1 MASFWDTPAQREG
14 YGGKSFWDE
23 QEAPSKPESRGFLG
37 ATNDYVIEAA
47 NAVLGG
53 GKAIVDFAVPGSE
66 LANQI
71 EALIRQGEESQSD
84 VARQAKQRLGEG
96 IEAGGMEALGAV
108 GSYIV
113 ENPALAVSQAVGS
126 FAIPFGAIRGA
137 QLGARGLGVAQ
148 RAAQTEQA
156 AVRAGTRTYTPGAAR
171 AAGEQAIG
179 RVGTGAGMATGAV
192 LGAGEAGGDAYGQ
205 VYEGLI
211 AQGVDPVEADR
222 QATEAARLAM
232 PAPALVGAIA
242 GRFGAERA
250 VATGSRGGSIL
261 RMAGSEAAQE
271 FAEEGTTKLSANIAA
286 GQYVDGI
293 DPMKGVLGSAALGAA
308 LGGIT
313 GGAIGTITPRDNQ
326 PGSLL
331 GGSNDTLTGSRTPGG
346 DSIRQAINT
355 GPSLPEVITVS
366 PRGEAF
372 ISPEQQ
378 EAYDRFGKMAGRPN
392 VAVRPQAAPA
402 ATGTPA
408 AAPAA
413 AQQTTR
419 GQQAQAQPV
428 TQNEYIATAQAYG
441 VTPVTGVANTWD
453 IGGARVYGQP
463 NIKAVVE
470 GLAEADRQATPIQ
483 RQITNALFAA
493 GLVKAPAN
501 VANAKPIINAVGKS
515 VQKYGLTDV
524 ASIEEAVG
532 RINDQIG
539 ILARQGKPATNT
551 LVEQLDQLHNV
562 LTGQSSP
569 VYTQLLEGAPNEQQT
584 ATGVGA
590 VSEQA
595 GAGQAVG
602 GVGRTDA
609 GPVQSLLA
617 GSVAGQPTGVQNVA
631 ARTGGARGGA
641 AVAPAGG
648 PVGDGRPVSGQVA
661 DQGQKVNVQPT
672 GRASP
677 GAQTD
682 VGRPAGVTGLGAEGA
697 GAGTAEATGG
707 AQQTV
712 ESGVERAGETEEV
725 ATARRLFDGIASRF
739 DINSRFDNLT
749 PSLQD
754 IWQQAIDANQA
765 NIEVV
770 RALDAENDINTASM
784 SAQSVLDAAVA
795 KLFPLERQQNK
806 AQFVAEML
814 GTPQTARNET
824 VKQLAARFGVSEDT
838 IKKDWNRAVKA
849 LFGEDRPKLVK
860 AINEVFAER
869 GLNQDQISELMAD
882 LNEAVTLANTV
893 ETLTAVPEGETKV
906 DARDLADPEK
916 DVREADRKSLSV
928 SEFGNEAETLSARYV
943 SLSEEIDTVE
953 QELEAAR
960 AEGNEDIVAQLST
973 RLGELTTSLEET
985 EAAIVKNADRQVKAV
1000 RRTAGRVKQEKEDA
1014 VQESGAEK
1022 LDVRQRARTGEKVAE
1037 KDTQKPAVAGEGKAE
1052 GQAKTEGKVVR
1063 VVKAAPK
1070 AAPAAAPVELT
1081 KAEQVEANYNE
1092 LRKFAPDVLPTW
1104 DMLTDEQR
1112 NTLLAIDKPTDI
1124 NFKNLEQIVDQTN
1137 VIEGEVRVVPDAER
1151 TLLLEQTSKLNESQ
1165 TKLLESHYGDK
1176 AGTDAFLSK
1185 LSDDITTFVNRGA
1198 EFVAARIRGIIQQLA
1213 KAAIAA
1219 AIVFNPNITG
1229 NGLNFNLQE
1238 AYASIQSS
1246 QAEAV
1251 VPADVAS
1258 QMSEEAKIIYRQV
1271 APLAKQEQRGFM
1283 IADKRNGKLHMF
1295 FASGQHLAS
1304 DTALYGKDIGDTL
1317 EGNSLKGG
1325 KKITPAGKFTLK
1337 PVEDADYEGG
1347 WRLDLVETVDDG
1359 TVIAVHPAYLGD
1371 VNERR
1376 LERLASPDVKDN
1388 RISYGCINTSHKTFL
1403 NKIKPNLNE
1412 FNGGFIYVLPEAPFA
1427 PTTQT
1432 AKVQFSRRRRNEEL
1446 RSSAADIEQSIYNFV
1461 GAVNQER
1468 LRIVQSIKDVPLYV
1482 REAIKRDEGIELSR
1496 TEQAFVYGGRAYLIA
1511 DNIVPGTERAVF
1523 MHEVGS
1529 HLGLEKIL
1537 NTKQLIAL
1545 AEQIQTWVYKDDGS
1559 VESRIAKAAFDR
1571 LVAAK
1576 LEQAGVYGK
1585 LSPTSRTELIAYFIE
1600 EATLAGINPTAVDA
1614 KTALGRWFRTVW
1626 AAFKAAI
1633 RKLRLDPERLNAVDV
1648 VNMAY
1653 GAARLEVAGTWHGS
1667 AAIFQNFRTQYIGT
1681 GEGAQAFG
1689 WGMYFAR
1696 SYGIAKDYFKRDKQ
1710 RKAILT
1716 FANAK
1721 EAAPFLN
1728 DLIEKGEKAYAEL
1741 QTFPALNRELNRDVK
1756 NPETQ
1761 EVLFPKGTVLT
1772 ESAIMEMHRL
1782 GVNIIEIKGSSLPK
1796 TNPDFDPL
1804 VTAAEIPLIPYAKL
1818 SEDSLW
1824 LQPAVGPTSL
1834 EATLQTAEF
1843 FKLWY
1848 KLDMPGLVNK
1858 FAKSDR
1864 SKPKEFWIQFVLND
1878 FAKKH
1883 PEFDA
1888 AINAFYITATPAG
1901 SIMRADIGFGVDQT
1915 LIWDK
1920 PFSQQSSFVQE
1931 KLMQARDLAN
1941 FPKDMLNSASGKA
1954 IYQFFATGALG
1965 RDYIAGQD
1973 KTASKKLYKLGI
1985 KGISYFDRTSRT
1997 IDFLSYEGLANL
2009 NAIAL
2014 VLDSTGEL
2022 LANEIERLGAEQV
2035 INKYS
2040 LPDGGI
2046 MRTEVLD
2053 YEKYIDQNRTRNII
2067 AFNEADVVR
2076 VFSQIGME
2084 GSTAVD
2090 RVKFSKR
2097 GDAAISRLPAM
2108 AQPQATQIYY
2118 TLKDW
2123 ASKVAPTFAF
2133 TQDLVDM
2140 AKGRMRAAK
2149 DFIRLFNEKQVT
2161 QTEYELQVKKI
2172 IDDFDALPQELKGIG
2187 AGSVNEFLK
2196 DSTMSGKWGY
2206 KLKPDSDVE
2215 LDPALEA
2222 RFNAFPDNAQ
2232 KVIKAVFNHG
2242 YQTLQDMKNTIRAN
2256 INTEYD
2262 ALIEEAKDA
2271 GNDQEV
2277 AELQAAKDGL
2287 LRDYQQLFAIKGNKP
2302 YAPLKR
2308 FGDYIVIGKSQRL
2321 LDLEEMFETVKG
2333 KDKAAVRKQITELQ
2347 RQPEHY
2353 YVGFAETAGDG
2364 QVIAESISRQ
2374 YDFVSEPFER
2384 SVEDSLYGGSDLN
2397 QVFARLRNL
2406 SEEALKSSDKD
2417 MVARGVRKTILN
2429 MQTMMLS
2436 QQSVMHATNRRLG
2449 VAGADLDMM
2458 RAFATQGRA
2467 SAHFIGSLTNTSKI
2481 YESLRE
2487 MKKQA
2492 GYDPESRR
2500 YFNEFVRRHAMG
2512 YDYDPSPIL
2521 NKAMA
2526 TTSLWMLLTSPA
2538 YYLQNMTQPFM
2549 MSVPFMAGKHNEGRS
2564 LKALFGAYPE
2574 TLALLK
2580 DISIKRPGQQV
2591 DFDGLPADVREAVKE
2606 LVKRGR
2612 IQITLDRDLGE
2623 FTSAEGGVLRNLG
2636 KTSEYLR
2643 GIAEKAEL
2651 INRVATAI
2659 AAYRLEIASGAD
2671 SSKAINYADKVIRI
2685 THGDYS
2691 GANAPRVMRKG
2702 IGRLVTQFRKFQ
2714 LIQISM
2720 MVRLLNDATNGQT
2733 AKDRAMARKALVWTM
2748 THAGIAGG
2756 IMGLPGFAAAAALYG
2771 MLFSEEDEPFN
2782 AELELRNYFGD
2793 ELGTLMTKGLPANFG
2808 VDLSG
2813 KIGMGQMLSIL
2824 PYTDFDLSR
2833 AGWQETVTA
2842 AMGPFVGGLVPRA
2855 IDGARFVSEGNYY
2868 RGVENFM
2875 PKGVSDTLKAYRLAN
2890 EGVTQRNNDVTLTPD
2905 ELNFADVLFQGL
2917 GLPTTKLTEQQF
2929 RTGVNIETK
2938 EFFSKLTTELKR
2950 DYSKAYRDNDRPALE
2965 AIRQRWKIVQDKRVA
2980 RGLKRQP
2987 LSELLKSPREQ
2998 RQRERQTAGGVQYT
3012 PATRKFVES
3021 LPQ

>member
-1 MASFWDTPAQREG
+1 MAVIF
-14 YGGKSFWDE
+14 DE
-23 QEAPSKPESRGFLG
+23 SVPFNPKEWGLEPESRGFLG

-53 GKAIVDFAVPGSE
+53 IKAVSDFAVPGSE

-84 VARQAKQRLGEG
+84 VARQAKQRLGED
-96 IEAGGMEALGAV
+96 IDAGGMQALKGV
-108 GSYIV
+108 GSYVV

-137 QLGARGLGVAQ
+137 QLGARGLGVGE
-148 RAAQTEQA
+148 RA
-156 AVRAGTRTYTPGAAR
+156 VAR
-171 AAGEQAIG
+171 AREVGPITRQTALAAERRAID

-192 LGAGEAGGDAYGQ
+192 LGAGEAAGDAYGQ

-211 AQGVDPVEADR
+211 EQGVDPVEAER
-222 QATEAARLAM
+222 QAMEAARLAM

-331 GGSNDTLTGSRTPGG
+331 GGSNDNLTGSRTPGG
-346 DSIRQAINT
+346 DSLRQAINT

-378 EAYDRFGKMAGRPN
+378 EAYDRFGQMAGRPN
-392 VAVRPQAAPA
+392 VAVSPQAAPA

-428 TQNEYIATAQAYG
+428 TQDEYIATAQAYG

-463 NIKAVVE
+463 NIKTVVE

-609 GPVQSLLA
+609 GPVQSLLT

-661 DQGQKVNVQPT
+661 DQGQEVNVQPT
-672 GRASP
+672 GRAGP

-682 VGRPAGVTGLGAEGA
+682 VGRPAGVTGLGAERA

-739 DINSRFDNLT
+739 GVNSRFDNLS
-749 PSLQD
+749 PSLQN
-754 IWQQAIDANQA
+754 IWQQAVDANQA

-849 LFGEDRPKLVK
+849 LFGEDRPKLVT
-860 AINEVFAER
+860 AINAVFAER

-893 ETLTAVPEGETKV
+893 ETLTSVPEGETKV

-943 SLSEEIDTVE
+943 NLSEEIDTVE

-973 RLGELTTSLEET
+973 RLGELTTSLAET

-1014 VQESGAEK
+1014 VRESGAEK
-1022 LDVRQRARTGEKVAE
+1022 LDVRQRARDGEKVAK
-1037 KDTQKPAVAGEGKAE
+1037 KDAQKPAVAREGKAE

-1070 AAPAAAPVELT
+1070 AAPAPAAPVELT
-1081 KAEQVEANYNE
+1081 KAEQVEAKYNE
-1092 LRKFAPDVLPTW
+1092 LRGFAPDVLPTW

-1112 NTLLAIDKPTDI
+1112 NTLLAIDKPADI

-1229 NGLNFNLQE
+1229 NGFNFNLQE

-1246 QAEAV
+1246 QVEVV

-1325 KKITPAGKFTLK
+1325 KKITPTGKYTLK

-1347 WRLDLVETVDDG
+1347 WRLDLVETFDDG

-1376 LERLASPDVKDN
+1376 LERLASPDVKDK
-1388 RISYGCINTSHKTFL
+1388 RISYGCINTSHELFL
-1403 NKIKPNLNE
+1403 NKIKPQLGE

-1427 PTTQT
+1427 PTTPAAKPKVNAMRRRDDDKARGEFMAAAQRVDDLT
-1432 AKVQFSRRRRNEEL
+1432 GRVKNSQEAANVARENADRYAKKNGKNEFWRGLDEQAKIYEREVNEAKVEL
-1446 RSSAADIEQSIYNFV
+1446 RKAEDALAKIQYTPPQNEMRRQAEKQVQEVTGDNDSLLIEDASLDEMSEAYEGVAELRKRYDKLGISNAFNAVGQFFVSYNNNVDWDGIVTNIDQNVAVVLRQDIANNSGAALWTMS
-1461 GAVNQER
+1461 
-1468 LRIVQSIKDVPLYV
+1468 
-1482 REAIKRDEGIELSR
+1482 
-1496 TEQAFVYGGRAYLIA
+1496 
-1511 DNIVPGTERAVF
+1511 
-1523 MHEVGS
+1523 HEVGHAVDQTVQGEDTFS
-1529 HLGLEKIL
+1529 SDPRLNLRFVNGKIIPLGEVAIEIDQFRKSNETAGTIFAYPLDPAEVEGMSQSDVRRELFAQIWAFATASPQTMKLLEQNAPKTAAYI
-1537 NTKQLIAL
+1537 KEVI
-1545 AEQIQTWVYKDDGS
+1545 
-1559 VESRIAKAAFDR
+1559 SRVQETTDFQATNLGQKAAFDSRAEGVDAGRRR
-1571 LVAAK
+1571 LDEQADGAEAQAAK
-1576 LEQAGVYGK
+1576 FLRSRQA
-1585 LSPTSRTELIAYFIE
+1585 T
-1600 EATLAGINPTAVDA
+1600 
-1614 KTALGRWFRTVW
+1614 
-1626 AAFKAAI
+1626 
-1633 RKLRLDPERLNAVDV
+1633 
-1648 VNMAY
+1648 
-1653 GAARLEVAGTWHGS
+1653 GAAR
-1667 AAIFQNFRTQYIGT
+1667 
-1681 GEGAQAFG
+1681 
-1689 WGMYFAR
+1689 
-1696 SYGIAKDYFKRDKQ
+1696 
-1710 RKAILT
+1710 
-1716 FANAK
+1716 
-1721 EAAPFLN
+1721 
-1728 DLIEKGEKAYAEL
+1728 
-1741 QTFPALNRELNRDVK
+1741 
-1756 NPETQ
+1756 
-1761 EVLFPKGTVLT
+1761 
-1772 ESAIMEMHRL
+1772 
-1782 GVNIIEIKGSSLPK
+1782 
-1796 TNPDFDPL
+1796 
-1804 VTAAEIPLIPYAKL
+1804 
-1818 SEDSLW
+1818 
-1824 LQPAVGPTSL
+1824 
-1834 EATLQTAEF
+1834 
-1843 FKLWY
+1843 
-1848 KLDMPGLVNK
+1848 
-1858 FAKSDR
+1858 
-1864 SKPKEFWIQFVLND
+1864 
-1878 FAKKH
+1878 
-1883 PEFDA
+1883 
-1888 AINAFYITATPAG
+1888 AIN
-1901 SIMRADIGFGVDQT
+1901 
-1915 LIWDK
+1915 
-1920 PFSQQSSFVQE
+1920 
-1931 KLMQARDLAN
+1931 
-1941 FPKDMLNSASGKA
+1941 
-1954 IYQFFATGALG
+1954 
-1965 RDYIAGQD
+1965 
-1973 KTASKKLYKLGI
+1973 
-1985 KGISYFDRTSRT
+1985 
-1997 IDFLSYEGLANL
+1997 
-2009 NAIAL
+2009 
-2014 VLDSTGEL
+2014 
-2022 LANEIERLGAEQV
+2022 
-2035 INKYS
+2035 
-2040 LPDGGI
+2040 
-2046 MRTEVLD
+2046 
-2053 YEKYIDQNRTRNII
+2053 
-2067 AFNEADVVR
+2067 
-2076 VFSQIGME
+2076 
-2084 GSTAVD
+2084 
-2090 RVKFSKR
+2090 
-2097 GDAAISRLPAM
+2097 RLPQA
-2108 AQPQATQIYY
+2108 AQPQATLIYY

-2242 YQTLQDMKNTIRAN
+2242 YQTLQDMKNTIRTN

-2262 ALIEEAKDA
+2262 ALIEEAKNT

-2321 LDLEEMFETVKG
+2321 LDLEEVFETVKG

-2364 QVIAESISRQ
+2364 QVLAESISRQ

-2417 MVARGVRKTILN
+2417 MVARGVRKTILD

-2549 MSVPFMAGKHNEGRS
+2549 MSVPFMAGKHGEGRS
-2564 LKALFGAYPE
+2564 LKSLFAAYPE

-2659 AAYRLEIASGAD
+2659 AAYRLEIANGAD

-2720 MVRLLNDATNGQT
+2720 MVRLLNDATKGQT

-2793 ELGTLMTKGLPANFG
+2793 ELGTLMTKGVPANFG

-2842 AMGPFVGGLVPRA
+2842 AMGPFIGGLAPRA

-2868 RGVENFM
+2868 RGLENFA

-2905 ELNFADVLFQGL
+2905 ELNFADILFQGL

-2929 RTGVNIETK
+2929 RTSSKIETT
-2938 EFFSKLTTELKR
+2938 EFYSKLTTELKR
-2950 DYSKAYRDNDRPALE
+2950 DYSKAYRDNDRPAME
-2965 AIRQRWKIVQDKRVA
+2965 AVRQRWKIVQDKRVSL
-2980 RGLKRQP
+2980 GLKRQP

>member
-47 NAVLGG
+47 NAILGG

-71 EALIRQGEESQSD
+71 ESLIRQGEESQSD

-113 ENPALAVSQAVGS
+113 ENPALALSQAAGS
-126 FAIPFGAIRGA
+126 FAIPLGAIRGA
-137 QLGARGLGVAQ
+137 QLGARGLGVGE
-148 RAAQTEQA
+148 RA
-156 AVRAGTRTYTPGAAR
+156 VAR
-171 AAGEQAIG
+171 AREVGPITRQTALAAERRAID
-179 RVGTGAGMATGAV
+179 RVGTTAGMGTGAV
-192 LGAGEAGGDAYGQ
+192 LGAGEAAGDAYGQ

-211 AQGVDPVEADR
+211 EQGVDPAEAER

-331 GGSNDTLTGSRTPGG
+331 GGANDNLTGSRTPSG

-378 EAYDRFGKMAGRPN
+378 EAYDRFGQMAGRPN

-428 TQNEYIATAQAYG
+428 TQDEYVATAQAYG

-483 RQITNALFAA
+483 RQINNALFAA

-539 ILARQGKPATNT
+539 ILAAQGKPATNT

-590 VSEQA
+590 VPEQA

-648 PVGDGRPVSGQVA
+648 PVGDGRPVPGQVT
-661 DQGQKVNVQPT
+661 DQGQEVNVQPT
-672 GRASP
+672 GRAGP

-712 ESGVERAGETEEV
+712 ESGVERAGETEEI

-754 IWQQAIDANQA
+754 VWQQAIEANQA

-849 LFGEDRPKLVK
+849 LFGEDRPKLVT
-860 AINEVFAER
+860 AINAVFAER

-893 ETLTAVPEGETKV
+893 ETLTSVPEGETKV

-943 SLSEEIDTVE
+943 NLSEEIDTVE

-973 RLGELTTSLEET
+973 RLGELTTSLAET
-985 EAAIVKNADRQVKAV
+985 EEAIVKNADRQVKAV

-1014 VQESGAEK
+1014 VQESGAEE
-1022 LDVRQRARTGEKVAE
+1022 LDVRQRARTGEKVAK
-1037 KDTQKPAVAGEGKAE
+1037 KDTQKRAVTGEGKAE

-1070 AAPAAAPVELT
+1070 AAPAAAAPVELT
-1081 KAEQVEANYNE
+1081 KAEQVEAKYNE
-1092 LRKFAPDVLPTW
+1092 LRGFAPDVLPTW

-1112 NTLLAIDKPTDI
+1112 NTLLAIDKPADI
-1124 NFKNLEQIVDQTN
+1124 NFKNLEQLVDQTN
-1137 VIEGEVRVVPDAER
+1137 VIEGEVRVIPDAER

-1176 AGTDAFLSK
+1176 AGTDAFLNK
-1185 LSDDITTFVNRGA
+1185 LSQDITTFVNRGA

-1229 NGLNFNLQE
+1229 NGFNFNLQE

-1246 QAEAV
+1246 QTEAV

-1304 DTALYGKDIGDTL
+1304 DTALYGADIGDVMQ
-1317 EGNSLKGG
+1317 GDSLRGG
-1325 KKITPAGKFTLK
+1325 KKITPAGKFTLE
-1337 PVEDADYEGG
+1337 VVRDSDYEGG
-1347 WRLDLVETVDDG
+1347 YRLDLVETSDG
-1359 TVIAVHPAYLGD
+1359 NGIIAVHPAYLGD

-1388 RISYGCINTSHKTFL
+1388 RISYGCINTSHELFL
-1403 NKIKPNLNE
+1403 NKIKPQLGE

-1432 AKVQFSRRRRNEEL
+1432 AKVQFSKKRRREKG
-1446 RSSAADIEQSIYNFV
+1446 SDA
-1461 GAVNQER
+1461 
-1468 LRIVQSIKDVPLYV
+1468 KDVKKVMAGFLGAENERAV
-1482 REAIKRDEGIELSR
+1482 AVVQGIEDIPADVRKGVEKLSGGPI
-1496 TEQAFVYGGRAYLIA
+1496 TDNTQGFVYKRRAYLIA
-1511 DNIVPGTERAVF
+1511 DNIEPGTERAVI

-1529 HLGLEKIL
+1529 HLGLENIL
-1537 NTKQLIAL
+1537 SEAQFDALVDQILAWADKQN
-1545 AEQIQTWVYKDDGS
+1545 ES
-1559 VESRIAKAAFDR
+1559 VESVVATKA
-1571 LVAAK
+1571 LVRVISANPSM
-1576 LEQAGVYGK
+1576 ETRN
-1585 LSPTSRTELIAYFIE
+1585 SELVAYFIE
-1600 EATLAGINPTAVDA
+1600 EAILAGVDPTA
-1614 KTALGRWFRTVW
+1614 TATQTGFGSWFRTLW
-1626 AAFKAAI
+1626 AAFKSAV
-1633 RKLRLDPERLNAVDV
+1633 RKLGINPDKMDALDV

-1653 GAARLEVAGTWHGS
+1653 GAARLEVAGTWHGT
-1667 AAIFQNFRTQYIGT
+1667 AANFRKFNHKFMGKGEGFQAYGWGTYVAQRAGIAYEYMIQDTARKSRKGYFELLDGTRLESDGRSDGLFAGELEIFYALRNNPDTNDLSNDPSIQQWLKDIEARYKESIKNYRTPDPLLKEAEKDLGGILAKEMEKELAQVQKVIRAGGLRYVQPKGPEGSLLRIDINAKQDELLNWDIPLQDQKEVSKKLRADPRFQKILNIINAGRGASFDSTADLFTSSGEYFYRGLVELVQLGLITPPDLGITVPKGAKPDQLVSLYLDSIGIRGLKFFDARSRDKSKSFYKRLIADLELMEDAGKEAEKAFGTKPLMSPEQYKRRLKDLKEKLANAPEDYKLTQNIVIFNDKNIVRAASLP
-1681 GEGAQAFG
+1681 GAQAERVQF
-1689 WGMYFAR
+1689 
-1696 SYGIAKDYFKRDKQ
+1696 SKIAQ
-1710 RKAILT
+1710 
-1716 FANAK
+1716 AN
-1721 EAAPFLN
+1721 
-1728 DLIEKGEKAYAEL
+1728 I
-1741 QTFPALNRELNRDVK
+1741 NR
-1756 NPETQ
+1756 
-1761 EVLFPKGTVLT
+1761 
-1772 ESAIMEMHRL
+1772 
-1782 GVNIIEIKGSSLPK
+1782 LPK
-1796 TNPDFDPL
+1796 
-1804 VTAAEIPLIPYAKL
+1804 
-1818 SEDSLW
+1818 
-1824 LQPAVGPTSL
+1824 Q
-1834 EATLQTAEF
+1834 
-1843 FKLWY
+1843 
-1848 KLDMPGLVNK
+1848 
-1858 FAKSDR
+1858 
-1864 SKPKEFWIQFVLND
+1864 
-1878 FAKKH
+1878 
-1883 PEFDA
+1883 
-1888 AINAFYITATPAG
+1888 
-1901 SIMRADIGFGVDQT
+1901 
-1915 LIWDK
+1915 
-1920 PFSQQSSFVQE
+1920 
-1931 KLMQARDLAN
+1931 
-1941 FPKDMLNSASGKA
+1941 
-1954 IYQFFATGALG
+1954 
-1965 RDYIAGQD
+1965 
-1973 KTASKKLYKLGI
+1973 
-1985 KGISYFDRTSRT
+1985 
-1997 IDFLSYEGLANL
+1997 
-2009 NAIAL
+2009 
-2014 VLDSTGEL
+2014 
-2022 LANEIERLGAEQV
+2022 
-2035 INKYS
+2035 
-2040 LPDGGI
+2040 
-2046 MRTEVLD
+2046 
-2053 YEKYIDQNRTRNII
+2053 
-2067 AFNEADVVR
+2067 
-2076 VFSQIGME
+2076 
-2084 GSTAVD
+2084 
-2090 RVKFSKR
+2090 
-2097 GDAAISRLPAM
+2097 

-2308 FGDYIVIGKSQRL
+2308 FGDYIVVGKSQRL

-2364 QVIAESISRQ
+2364 QVLAESISRQ

-2384 SVEDSLYGGSDLN
+2384 SVEESLYGGSDLN

-2417 MVARGVRKTILN
+2417 MVARGVRKTILD

-2467 SAHFIGSLTNTSKI
+2467 SAHFIGSLTNTGKI

-2512 YDYDPSPIL
+2512 YDYDPSPVL

-2549 MSVPFMAGKHNEGRS
+2549 MSVPFMAGKHGEGRS
-2564 LKALFGAYPE
+2564 LKSLFAAYPE

-2591 DFDGLPADVREAVKE
+2591 DFDGLPADVRDAIKE

-2623 FTSAEGGVLRNLG
+2623 FTSAEGGAFRNLA

-2659 AAYRLEIASGAD
+2659 AAYRLEIANGAD
-2671 SSKAINYADKVIRI
+2671 SSRAINYADKVIRI

-2691 GANAPRVMRKG
+2691 GANAPRIMRKG

-2720 MVRLLNDATNGQT
+2720 MVRLLNDATKGQT

-2748 THAGIAGG
+2748 THAGVAGG

-2793 ELGTLMTKGLPANFG
+2793 ELGTLMTKGVPANFG

-2905 ELNFADVLFQGL
+2905 ELNFADILFQGL

-2929 RTGVNIETK
+2929 RTGVKIETE

-2950 DYSKAYRDNDRPALE
+2950 DYSKAYRDNDRPAME
-2965 AIRQRWKIVQDKRVA
+2965 AVRQRWKIVQDKRVA

-2998 RQRERQTAGGVQYT
+2998 RKRERQTAGGVQYT